1 MPWVPILPD
10 EHKNITLQYECNL
23 IMNIILSIQLK
34 PFQTSAYAHTHLG
47 GANRMMRTASS
58 QKKKKKK
65 EEASLDTAPA
75 SGGPHFIR
83 R

>member
-1 MPWVPILPD
+1 MPD

-34 PFQTSAYAHTHLG
+34 PFQTSAYTHTHLG

-58 QKKKKKK
+58 KKK
-65 EEASLDTAPA
+65 EEEKKKLA
-75 SGGPHFIR
+75 
-83 R
+83 